1 MATLLQVENLAVSY
15 GVIRAVRG
23 VSFAVEEGEVV
34 TLIGANGAGK
44 SSVLRAISG
53 VVPHQGKVSYR
64 GIDLRRHAPHELVAQ
79 GLAHVPEG
87 RGIFPNLTVE
97 ENLRLAMW
105 PNRRTRQA
113 EQQQALRLAFG
124 LFPRIEERLK
134 QMAGTLSGGE
144 QQMLAVGRALVSLPR
159 LILLDEPSM
168 GLSPKVT
175 RELFAALAT
184 INGQGVALLLV
195 EQNAHLAL
203 NFASRGIV
211 LENGVLALAGPAR
224 ELAADAKVRAVYL
237 GLARPGVG
245 PL

>member
-1 MATLLQVENLAVSY
+1 MAPLLQVDSLAVSY
-15 GVIRAVRG
+15 GVIHAVRG
-23 VSFAVEEGEVV
+23 VSFVVEEGEVV

-53 VVPHQGKVSYR
+53 VIPHQGSVRYR
-64 GIDLRRHAPHELVAQ
+64 GTDLRRYAPHQVVAQ
-79 GLAHVPEG
+79 GVAHVPEG

-105 PNRRTRQA
+105 PHRRSRPA
-113 EQQQALRLAFG
+113 EQKQALRRVFD
-124 LFPRIEERLK
+124 LFPRVEERLT

-144 QQMLAVGRALVSLPR
+144 QQMLAIGRALVSLPR

-175 RELFAALAT
+175 RELFAALAS

-203 NFASRGIV
+203 TFAARGLV
-211 LENGVLALAGPAR
+211 LENGVLALEGRACD
-224 ELAADAKVRAVYL
+224 LAADANVQAVYL
-237 GLARPGVG
+237 GR
-245 PL
+245 

>member
-1 MATLLQVENLAVSY
+1 MAPLLQIENLAVSY

-53 VVPHQGKVSYR
+53 VVPHQGTVSYR
-64 GIDLRRHAPHELVAQ
+64 GTDLRRSAPHEVVAR
-79 GLAHVPEG
+79 GVAHVPEG

-105 PNRRTRQA
+105 PNRRSRQA
-113 EQQQALRLAFG
+113 EQHTALRLVFG

-175 RELFAALAT
+175 QELFAALAT
-184 INGQGVALLLV
+184 INAQGVALLLV

-203 NFASRGIV
+203 HFASRGLV
-211 LENGVLALAGPAR
+211 LESGVVALAGPAR
-224 ELAADAKVRAVYL
+224 DLAADPKVRAVYL
-237 GLARPGVG
+237 GR
-245 PL
+245 

>member
-1 MATLLQVENLAVSY
+1 MAPLLQVENLAVRY

-53 VVPHQGKVSYR
+53 VVSHQGTVRYR
-64 GIDLRRHAPHELVAQ
+64 GIDLRRRAPHEVVAQ

-105 PNRRTRQA
+105 PNRRSRRA
-113 EQQQALRLAFG
+113 EQQQALRLVFG

-175 RELFAALAT
+175 QELFAALAT

-203 NFASRGIV
+203 NFASRGLV
-211 LENGVLALAGPAR
+211 LENGVLALEGRAR
-224 ELAADAKVRAVYL
+224 DLAADAKVRAVYL
-237 GLARPGVG
+237 GC
-245 PL
+245 

>member
-1 MATLLQVENLAVSY
+1 MAPLLQVENLAVSY

-23 VSFAVEEGEVV
+23 VSLAVEEGEVV
-34 TLIGANGAGK
+34 TLLGANGAGK

-53 VVPHQGKVSYR
+53 VVSHQGKVRYG
-64 GIDLRRHAPHELVAQ
+64 GIDLRRHAPHEVVAQ
-79 GLAHVPEG
+79 GVAHVPEG

-97 ENLRLAMW
+97 ENLRLATW
-105 PNRRTRQA
+105 PNRRSRQA
-113 EQQQALRLAFG
+113 EQQEMLRLVFG
-124 LFPRIEERLK
+124 LFPRVEERLT

-168 GLSPKVT
+168 GLSPIVT
-175 RELFAALAT
+175 QELFAALGK

-203 NFASRGIV
+203 NFASRGLV
-211 LENGVLALAGPAR
+211 LENGVVALAGPAR
-224 ELAADAKVRAVYL
+224 DLAADPKVRAVYL
-237 GLARPGVG
+237 GC
-245 PL
+245 

>member
-1 MATLLQVENLAVSY
+1 MA
-15 GVIRAVRG
+15 
-23 VSFAVEEGEVV
+23 

-53 VVPHQGKVSYR
+53 VVSYQGTVSYR
-64 GIDLRRHAPHELVAQ
+64 GTDLRRHAPHQVVAH
-79 GLAHVPEG
+79 GIAHVPEG

-105 PNRRTRQA
+105 PNRRSRQA
-113 EQQQALRLAFG
+113 EQQQALRLVFG
-124 LFPRIEERLK
+124 LFPRIEERLQ

-144 QQMLAVGRALVSLPR
+144 QQMLAIGRALVSLPR

-175 RELFAALAT
+175 QELFAALAT

-203 NFASRGIV
+203 NFASRGLV

-224 ELAADAKVRAVYL
+224 DLAADAKVRAVYL
-237 GLARPGVG
+237 GR
-245 PL
+245 

>member
-1 MATLLQVENLAVSY
+1 MTPLLQVENLSVSY
-15 GVIRAVRG
+15 GMIHAVRN
-23 VSFAVEEGEVV
+23 VSFSVGEGEVV

-53 VVPHQGKVSYR
+53 VVAHRGTIIYR
-64 GIDLRRHAPHELVAQ
+64 GTDLKRLAPHEVVAQ

-105 PNRRTRQA
+105 PNRRARRA
-113 EQQQALRLAFG
+113 EQQTIRRLVFG
-124 LFPRIEERLK
+124 LFPRIEERLN

-168 GLSPKVT
+168 GLAPKVT
-175 RELFAALAT
+175 QELFAALAT
-184 INGQGVALLLV
+184 INARGVALLLV

-203 NFASRGIV
+203 TFAARGIV
-211 LENGVLALAGPAR
+211 LENGVVALAGPAR
-224 ELAADAKVRAVYL
+224 ELASDPRVQSVYL
-237 GLARPGVG
+237 GR
-245 PL
+245 

>member
-113 EQQQALRLAFG
+113 EQQQALRRAFG
-124 LFPRIEERLK
+124 L
-134 QMAGTLSGGE
+134 
-144 QQMLAVGRALVSLPR
+144 LPR